1 VRPQGVLTAGPTLGE
16 RRPRPA
22 EELPE
27 PARLAPPP
35 VCPPQGAA
43 WREGA
48 WALAYGL
55 HFASLPK
62 GNWSGPHQFLRD
74 VMSHPRRR
82 MRPASPERAMERSGP
97 SIEFKIVLLMA
108 AAVVVQDVV
117 LLAMY
122 LSGAPARAVQG
133 ALGGLL
139 VLALIA
145 AGVWGNA
152 VARAV
157 RRLTRACFVARHG
170 DTSVPAEITR
180 TDELGQLNEEINRLV
195 ALIRDLTTENRTLAE
210 GADVAQTAESIAPEL
225 LRSSHGVL
233 VSLKELREGA
243 SAETEMLRKIA
254 ARLTRMRAG
263 LTEIAGT
270 GVVPRHATDMGTRL
284 QSLGSLSREIELLAD
299 AVVDEVA
306 RPRID
311 EASLARA
318 VNGMR
323 DAARTMAEV
332 AAQAAEPLARAA
344 ADRKAAATA
353 LEQAGAAEEA
363 RADAARI
370 AELMNRS
377 AASGIAEGG
386 RWTSALRRLGL
397 ALESHSV
404 RKRVP

>member
-1 VRPQGVLTAGPTLGE
+1 
-16 RRPRPA
+16 
-22 EELPE
+22 
-27 PARLAPPP
+27 
-35 VCPPQGAA
+35 
-43 WREGA
+43 
-48 WALAYGL
+48 
-55 HFASLPK
+55 
-62 GNWSGPHQFLRD
+62 
-74 VMSHPRRR
+74 
-82 MRPASPERAMERSGP
+82 
-97 SIEFKIVLLMA
+97 
-108 AAVVVQDVV
+108 
-117 LLAMY
+117 
-122 LSGAPARAVQG
+122 
-133 ALGGLL
+133 
-139 VLALIA
+139 
-145 AGVWGNA
+145 
-152 VARAV
+152 
-157 RRLTRACFVARHG
+157 
-170 DTSVPAEITR
+170 
-180 TDELGQLNEEINRLV
+180 
-195 ALIRDLTTENRTLAE
+195 
-210 GADVAQTAESIAPEL
+210 
-225 LRSSHGVL
+225 
-233 VSLKELREGA
+233 
-243 SAETEMLRKIA
+243 MLRKIA

-270 GVVPRHATDMGTRL
+270 GDVPRHATDMGTRL